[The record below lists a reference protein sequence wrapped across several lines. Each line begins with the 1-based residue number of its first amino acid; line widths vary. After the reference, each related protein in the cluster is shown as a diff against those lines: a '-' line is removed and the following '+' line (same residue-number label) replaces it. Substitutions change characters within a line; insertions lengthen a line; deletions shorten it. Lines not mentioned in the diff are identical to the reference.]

1 MRGIRKPVAS
11 AEKGRALGLGVLGCH
26 TYLQQN
32 GIPFEGMEA
41 QFETRKI
48 FSQIKI
54 ESERG
59 SRDLYQNMVNL
70 YGVEKVDL
78 EILTLEQ

>member
-1 MRGIRKPVAS
+1 MN
-11 AEKGRALGLGVLGCH
+11 

-32 GIPFEGMEA
+32 GIPFEGMGA

-54 ESERG
+54 ESERH
-59 SRDLYQNMVNL
+59 REICHQNMVNH

-78 EILTLEQ
+78 ETHT